1 MEAKMA
7 YVARPSDF
15 HAAVPFQAATLAP
28 AATPER
34 PSRRRLFLRMLDR
47 LLDARQR
54 DADQAVAEY
63 VARRGKLTDSMEREI
78 ADRFATGNW
87 GPRQ

>member
-1 MEAKMA
+1 MA

-15 HAAVPFQAATLAP
+15 HGARPFGEATLAP
-28 AATPER
+28 AFAPER
-34 PSRRRLFLRMLDR
+34 PSRRRLWLRMIDR

-54 DADQAVAEY
+54 DADHAVAEY

>member
-1 MEAKMA
+1 MA

-15 HAAVPFQAATLAP
+15 HGARLLGEATLAP
-28 AATPER
+28 AATQLSAP
-34 PSRRRLFLRMLDR
+34 RRRLWLRMLDR
-47 LLDARQR
+47 VLDARQR
-54 DADQAVAEY
+54 DAEQEVAQY
-63 VARRGKLTDSMEREI
+63 LARRGKLTDSMEREI

>member
-15 HAAVPFQAATLAP
+15 HGAVPFQAATLAP

>member
-1 MEAKMA
+1 MA

-15 HAAVPFQAATLAP
+15 HGAAPYQDATSAP
-28 AATPER
+28 AASPL
-34 PSRRRLFLRMLDR
+34 PIPRRRFWTRMLDR
-47 LLDARQR
+47 LIEARQE
-54 DADQAVAEY
+54 DAEQEVAQY
-63 VARRGKLTDSMEREI
+63 LARRGKLTDSMEREI

>member
-15 HAAVPFQAATLAP
+15 HGAVPLKAA
-28 AATPER
+28 PER
-34 PSRRRLFLRMLDR
+34 PSRRGFWRRMFER

-54 DADQAVAEY
+54 DAEQDVARY
-63 VARRGKLTDSMEREI
+63 LARRGKLTDSMEREI
-78 ADRFATGNW
+78 ADRFTTGNW
-87 GPRQ
+87 GPRF